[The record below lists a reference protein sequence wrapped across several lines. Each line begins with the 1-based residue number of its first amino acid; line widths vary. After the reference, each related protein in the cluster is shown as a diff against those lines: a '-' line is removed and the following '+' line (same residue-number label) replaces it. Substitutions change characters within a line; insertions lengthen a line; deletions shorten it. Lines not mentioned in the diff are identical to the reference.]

1 MPTYVGSGSRS
12 WFAIGRNAARGT
24 KITTFDGPDNTQNPR
39 VPGMVQKRFPFS
51 EFAINEISEAIAN
64 NLITG
69 FGSRAAAVFGQFSAG
84 GRIVTG
90 IIPQDIFHFLL
101 GVLNS
106 DSLPS
111 SPKIVDIS
119 KASSN
124 KDEIKAS
131 ATIADITTS
140 ATLSRQVNTEG
151 GKPPSRVKFTFD
163 AAPTAGTIVLTG
175 HRKIGRHEKDF
186 FTVRETITPR
196 AATVYSTK
204 YLTQLDSV
212 RFTGITGAA
221 NVGLD
226 WDSNTYD
233 TTAKF
238 NTAATQFPGWSV
250 QGSDGGQPFV
260 AEDITPVSM
269 TASIGTGGVSLTI
282 EVVGTRK
289 DELRILTSDADT
301 YEFPEAELSHFP
313 LGSDKQQPVWGAS
326 FMYAGEVIKATNIE
340 IAANLNLGP
349 DDAFD
354 GSRFVRDIAQ
364 DGNREIDFNPTLRFI
379 SGTQASDVFAKWQ
392 EIFRNDERSALI
404 FRGYNYHGNGARE
417 IIEIRCPSSQL
428 VTNEIVTSGAGP
440 IDRRLAFYGLPSAGE
455 TSEIIVRTETQEAFS
470 EG

>member
-1 MPTYVGSGSRS
+1 MPIYVGSGAKS
-12 WFAIGRNAARGT
+12 WFALGRNNVRGQ
-24 KITTFDGPDNTQNPR
+24 KITTFNAPDNTQDPR
-39 VPGMVQKRFPFS
+39 VPGMTQKRFPFS
-51 EFAINEISEAIAN
+51 EFAINELSEAIAN

-90 IIPQDIFHFLL
+90 VIPQDIFHLL
-101 GVLNS
+101 MGILNS
-106 DSLPS
+106 DSLPTS
-111 SPKIVDIS
+111 TKIADIS

-131 ATIADITTS
+131 AAIADITTT
-140 ATLSRQVNTEG
+140 ATVSRQVNTEG

-163 AAPTAGTIVLTG
+163 AVPTAGTIVLTG

-186 FTVRETITPR
+186 FTVRETLTPR

-204 YLTQLDSV
+204 YITQLDSV
-212 RFTGITGAA
+212 VFTGITGAT

-226 WDSNTYD
+226 WDSNTYE
-233 TTAKF
+233 TEGKF
-238 NTAATQFPGWSV
+238 NTSAAQFPGWTV

-269 TASIGTGGVSLTI
+269 NISIGTGGVSLTI

-289 DELRILTSDADT
+289 DELRILTSDADV

-313 LGSDKQQPVWGAS
+313 LGSDRQQPVWGSS
-326 FMYAGEVIKATNIE
+326 FWYGGEVVQATNIE
-340 IAANLNLGP
+340 IAANLNLGT

-354 GSRFVRDIAQ
+354 GSRFVRNVVQ
-364 DGNREIDFNPTLRFI
+364 DGNREIDFNPTLRFV

-417 IIEIRCPSSQL
+417 LIEIRCPSSQL
-428 VTNEIVTSGAGP
+428 VTNEIVSSGAGP